1 MNPEPQVNMRV
12 LTKSRKRPKPGDI
25 FVFQMPDGLFR
36 YGRVIR
42 TDAVIGGFP
51 NCTLIYIYSATSA
64 TKLPVPKLTKEQ
76 LLVPP
81 IGTNRQPWLRGY
93 FETIECR
100 PFDHDDVLKTHC
112 FESPTFKKYFDD
124 QGRTLDDRCEP
135 CGTYALDSYR
145 TIDDAVSRALG
156 IALAPD

>member
-1 MNPEPQVNMRV
+1 MKPEPQVNMRV

-64 TKLPVPKLTKEQ
+64 TKLPVPRLTREQ
-76 LLVPP
+76 LLIPP

-93 FETIECR
+93 FEMIGHAQLR
-100 PFDHDDVLKTHC
+100 PEDVLEVHC
-112 FESPTFKKYFDD
+112 FLDPVWKRYVDAD
-124 QGRTLDDRCEP
+124 GRVLPEKHEP
-135 CGTYALDSYR
+135 CGFDGLHSYR
-145 TIDDAVSRALG
+145 TIDDDVSRALG